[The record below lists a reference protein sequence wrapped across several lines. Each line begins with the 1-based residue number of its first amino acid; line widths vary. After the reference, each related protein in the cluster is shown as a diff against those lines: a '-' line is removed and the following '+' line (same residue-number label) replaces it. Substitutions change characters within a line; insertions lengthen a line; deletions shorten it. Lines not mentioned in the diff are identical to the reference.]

1 MKNAIETLSTPLPPS
16 FGSLATNVVSN
27 VQQDI
32 QQTTMD
38 GVDGVLAAWKLP
50 QQVSSFLANIKF
62 SEEVTY
68 QTYRFAL
75 KLGTSELQEF
85 VASGRNSGDK
95 IIMAYMKVQVRGT
108 AIQQYVKTRQCKTS
122 FLVFKKC
129 HDVYNPRGF
138 TTGEVI
144 AIQNGFLHYGY
155 LKLKTEIGQLS
166 TFVEALPHI

>member
-1 MKNAIETLSTPLPPS
+1 MTAELTRVVIDEKSTFKGTGNENADLVNAMKNAIETLSTPLPPS
-16 FGSLATNVVSN
+16 FGALCTNVVSN

-75 KLGTSELQEF
+75 QHGTSELQEF
-85 VASGRNSGDK
+85 VASGRNNGDK
-95 IIMAYMKVQVRGT
+95 IVMAYMKVQVRGT
-108 AIQQYVKTRQCKTS
+108 AIQQYVKTR
-122 FLVFKKC
+122 
-129 HDVYNPRGF
+129 
-138 TTGEVI
+138 
-144 AIQNGFLHYGY
+144 
-155 LKLKTEIGQLS
+155 
-166 TFVEALPHI
+166 